1 MSQRDAFNDSII
13 MGNVGADG
21 HSNNIELDLAPQDII
36 DTEFVDTPPPKK
48 SRKKLYLALAIAGV
62 VLAGGLLTQLSS
74 VQRMLGAPAKPAD
87 MAAIEAQEPI
97 ISGNPFAAMPDAG
110 KVPAA
115 VLPAAVEREGVPV
128 DAPPLVADSGN
139 GSAEDR
145 LLAQNPGAATEQAP
159 PNLNDS
165 LPNVPG
171 AQVTTQ
177 ADAAAA
183 AAKAAEEKAAAEKVA
198 AEKAAAEKAKAE
210 QAEKERLAQE
220 KAKQEKAEKEKA
232 EKARIAKERAA
243 KLAAEKRAAERRAAA
258 AEEKQDKSQQA
269 QKEVVREVMTV
280 TAEQIGLRA
289 FTQGQL
295 VVNSGGQDAT
305 YRVNDRLPSGE
316 RIERIDAV
324 AMTVVTDRSVI
335 RVKN

>member
-36 DTEFVDTPPPKK
+36 DTEFVDSPPPKK
-48 SRKKLYLALAIAGV
+48 SRKKLYLALAIAGI
-62 VLAGGLLTQLSS
+62 VLAGGLLSQLSS

-97 ISGNPFAAMPDAG
+97 ISGNPFAVMPDAS
-110 KVPAA
+110 KAPA
-115 VLPAAVEREGVPV
+115 VVEPAAVEQAIAPV
-128 DAPPLVADSGN
+128 EAPPPVAATGN

-145 LLAQNPGAATEQAP
+145 LLAQSPGAATEQVAP
-159 PNLNDS
+159 RLNDN
-165 LPNVPG
+165 LPDVPG
-171 AQVTTQ
+171 PQGTTQ

-183 AAKAAEEKAAAEKVA
+183 AKAAEERAAAEKEA

-220 KAKQEKAEKEKA
+220 KAEQEKAEKEKA

>member
-115 VLPAAVEREGVPV
+115 VLPAAVEQEGVPV
-128 DAPPLVADSGN
+128 DAQPLVADPGN

-220 KAKQEKAEKEKA
+220 KAEQEKAEKEKA

-258 AEEKQDKSQQA
+258 AEEKQEKSQQA

>member
-115 VLPAAVEREGVPV
+115 VLPAAVEREVVSV
-128 DAPPLVADSGN
+128 DAPPLVADPGN

-159 PNLNDS
+159 PNLNGS

-177 ADAAAA
+177 ANAAAA
-183 AAKAAEEKAAAEKVA
+183 AAKAAE
-198 AEKAAAEKAKAE
+198 EKAKAE

-220 KAKQEKAEKEKA
+220 KAEQEKAEKEKA

-243 KLAAEKRAAERRAAA
+243 KLAAEKRATERRAAA
-258 AEEKQDKSQQA
+258 AEEKQEKSQQA

>member
-115 VLPAAVEREGVPV
+115 VLPAAVEREVVSV
-128 DAPPLVADSGN
+128 DAPPLVADPGN

-159 PNLNDS
+159 PNLNGS

-177 ADAAAA
+177 ANAAAA

-220 KAKQEKAEKEKA
+220 KAEQEKAEKEKA

-243 KLAAEKRAAERRAAA
+243 KLAAEKRATERRAAA
-258 AEEKQDKSQQA
+258 AEEKQEKSQQA

>member
-115 VLPAAVEREGVPV
+115 VLPAAVEQAIAPV
-128 DAPPLVADSGN
+128 EAPPPVAATGN

-145 LLAQNPGAATEQAP
+145 LLAQSPGAATEQVAP
-159 PNLNDS
+159 RLNDN
-165 LPNVPG
+165 LPDVPG
-171 AQVTTQ
+171 AQVTTR

-220 KAKQEKAEKEKA
+220 KAEQEKAEKEKA